1 MAPSRCGVPK
11 IDPHCTPLRCAV
23 SPAVMLKELLHPE
36 RVRVEL
42 AAANKNAALLAIS
55 SLLTQPEGTVNA
67 EAVCDVLL
75 ERERLASTGVGS
87 GVAIPHG
94 RYDAFDE
101 LRAAVAICP
110 EGVDFEAVDGLPVR
124 IIVGII
130 GPRSMPQKHL
140 AALAGVS
147 RVLRSDAKRSALLE
161 AIDREQAYQTLVE
174 P

>member
-1 MAPSRCGVPK
+1 
-11 IDPHCTPLRCAV
+11 
-23 SPAVMLKELLHPE
+23 MLAGLLKPE
-36 RVRVEL
+36 RVSVGVT
-42 AAANKNAALLAIS
+42 ASDKDSALLAVA
-55 SLLTQPEGTVNA
+55 SLLTMPEDWVNA
-67 EAVCDVLL
+67 ETVYEVLL

-87 GVAIPHG
+87 SVAIPHG
-94 RYDAFDE
+94 RCDDFDE

-110 EGVDFEAVDGLPVR
+110 AGVDFEAVDGRPVK

-147 RVLRSDAKRSALLE
+147 RVLRDEAKRAALVAAHDDEE
-161 AIDREQAYQTLVE
+161 AYRLLVE